1 MARTANQSDVARAA
15 GVSVSTVSRALSNAR
30 GISSELRSQIQGL
43 ARELG
48 YQARGAT
55 EPAERLVRTYVTVNL
70 MSGGLVAFYSAL
82 LDGLK
87 ASAIANGLDLE
98 VKLVRQGLDP
108 QRISRDEEEQPSAAN
123 LLVGLDLSAE
133 VANYYGPDRP
143 VVLVNTFDPQMRF
156 DCVAP
161 NNYYG
166 AVQATQQLIAAG
178 HRHLMH
184 IREQI
189 RWTTRQREYGF
200 MNAVAATP
208 GVTGEII
215 DIRDEGDVA
224 LAAAAQAKASGKAGW
239 TGVFAVHDNAA
250 VRFIH
255 ALEEVGLR
263 VPRDVSVV
271 GFDDLPAATMIT
283 PRLSTMRV
291 DTASIGQQ
299 AIALLLRR
307 LSDPNAVPLQVESGV
322 TEVRGASVAQI
333 SAI

>member
-30 GISSELRSQIQGL
+30 GISSEMRAQIQGL

-48 YQARGAT
+48 YQARGT
-55 EPAERLVRTYVTVNL
+55 PEPAERLVRAYVTVNL

-82 LDGLK
+82 VDGLK
-87 ASAIANGLDLE
+87 ASAAASGLDLE

-108 QRISRDEEEQPSAAN
+108 QRISRDEAEQPVAAS
-123 LLVGLDLSAE
+123 LLVGLDLTPE
-133 VANYYGPDRP
+133 VAAHYGPERP
-143 VVLVNTFDPQMRF
+143 LVLVNTFDPQMRF

-161 NNYYG
+161 NNFYG
-166 AVQATQQLIAAG
+166 AVQATQQLVAAG

-184 IREQI
+184 IREQL
-189 RWTTRQREYGF
+189 RWTTLQREYGF
-200 MNAVAATP
+200 MNAVASTP
-208 GVTGEII
+208 GVVGEVI
-215 DIRDEGDVA
+215 DIRDDGEAA

-250 VRFIH
+250 IRFIH

-263 VPRDVSVV
+263 VPRDVSVI
-271 GFDDLPAATMIT
+271 GFDDLPAASMMS
-283 PRLSTMRV
+283 PRLSTVRV

-299 AIALLLRR
+299 AIVLLQRR
-307 LSDPNAVPLQVESGV
+307 LADPEAVPLQVESGV
-322 TEVRGASVAQI
+322 LPVPGGSI
-333 SAI
+333 SQFS

>member
-1 MARTANQSDVARAA
+1 MPRTANQSDVARAA

-48 YQARGAT
+48 YQARGVAK
-55 EPAERLVRTYVTVNL
+55 PAERLVRAYVTVNL

-82 LDGLK
+82 VDGLK
-87 ASAIANGLDLE
+87 AGAAANGLDIE
-98 VKLVRQGLDP
+98 IKLVRQGLDP
-108 QRISRDEEEQPSAAN
+108 QRISRDEEEQPTAAN
-123 LLVGLDLSAE
+123 LLVGLDLTPDIA
-133 VANYYGPDRP
+133 AYFGPERP

-161 NNYYG
+161 NNFYG

-178 HRHLMH
+178 HRHLVH

-189 RWTTRQREYGF
+189 RWTTKQREYGF
-200 MNAVAATP
+200 MNAVADTP
-208 GVTGEII
+208 GATGEII
-215 DIRDEGDVA
+215 DIRTDGEAA
-224 LAAAAQAKASGKAGW
+224 LAAAAEARASGTARW
-239 TGVFAVHDNAA
+239 TGVFGVHDNAA
-250 VRFIH
+250 IRVIH

-271 GFDDLPAATMIT
+271 GFDDLPAASMMS
-283 PRLSTMRV
+283 PRLSTIRV

-299 AIALLLRR
+299 AITLLQRR
-307 LSDPNAVPLQVESGV
+307 LADPGAVALQVECGV
-322 TEVRGASVAQI
+322 LNVPGGSISQI
-333 SAI
+333 S

>member
-30 GISSELRSQIQGL
+30 GISSEMRSQIQGL

-48 YQARGAT
+48 YQARGGT
-55 EPAERLVRTYVTVNL
+55 EPAERRVRAYVTVNL

-82 LDGLK
+82 VDALK
-87 ASAIANGLDLE
+87 ASASANGLEIE

-108 QRISRDEEEQPSAAN
+108 QRISRDAAEQPVAAN
-123 LLVGLDLSAE
+123 LLVGLDLTPEIA
-133 VANYYGPDRP
+133 AHHGADRP
-143 VVLVNTFDPQMRF
+143 LVLVNTFDPQMRF

-161 NNYYG
+161 NNFYG
-166 AVQATQQLIAAG
+166 AVEATRQLVDAG
-178 HRHLMH
+178 HRHLVH
-184 IREQI
+184 IREQL
-189 RWTTRQREYGF
+189 RWTTLQREYGF
-200 MNAVAATP
+200 MNAVQGTP
-208 GVTGEII
+208 GATGEVV
-215 DIRDEGDVA
+215 DIRLDGDAA
-224 LAAAAQAKASGKAGW
+224 LAAAAQAKASGKARW

-250 VRFIH
+250 IRFIH

-271 GFDDLPAATMIT
+271 GFDDLPAASMMS

-299 AIALLLRR
+299 AIALLQRR
-307 LSDPNAVPLQVESGV
+307 LAEPGAVPLQVESGV
-322 TEVRGASVAQI
+322 QLVHGDSISQI
-333 SAI
+333 S

>member
-1 MARTANQSDVARAA
+1 MPRTANQSDVARAA

-43 ARELG
+43 ARDLG
-48 YQARGAT
+48 YQARGAG
-55 EPAERLVRTYVTVNL
+55 EPAERLVRAYVTVNL

-82 LDGLK
+82 VDGLK
-87 ASAIANGLDLE
+87 ASAAASGLDVE
-98 VKLVRQGLDP
+98 VKLVRQGLDA
-108 QRISRDEEEQPSAAN
+108 QRIARDEEEAPSAAS
-123 LLVGLDLSAE
+123 LLVGLDLTPDIAG
-133 VANYYGPDRP
+133 YFGPERP

-161 NNYYG
+161 NNFYG

-200 MNAVAATP
+200 MNAVATSEGA
-208 GVTGEII
+208 TGEII
-215 DIRDEGDVA
+215 DIREDGEA
-224 LAAAAQAKASGKAGW
+224 KLAAAAEAMASGKAKW

-250 VRFIH
+250 IRFIH

-271 GFDDLPAATMIT
+271 GFDDLPAASMMS

-291 DTASIGQQ
+291 DTASIGHQ
-299 AIALLLRR
+299 AVVLLQRR
-307 LSDPNAVPLQVESGV
+307 LADPEAVPLQVESGV
-322 TEVRGASVAQI
+322 LNVPGGSI
-333 SAI
+333 SQLS

>member
-1 MARTANQSDVARAA
+1 MPRTANQSDVARAA

-48 YQARGAT
+48 YQARGAA
-55 EPAERLVRTYVTVNL
+55 EPAERLVRAYVTVNL

-82 LDGLK
+82 VDGLK
-87 ASAIANGLDLE
+87 AGAAANGLEIE

-108 QRISRDEEEQPSAAN
+108 QRIDRDEQEQPSAAS
-123 LLVGLDLSAE
+123 LLVGLDLTPEIASFF
-133 VANYYGPDRP
+133 GPERP

-161 NNYYG
+161 NNFYG
-166 AVQATQQLIAAG
+166 AVQATQQLVDAG
-178 HRHLMH
+178 HRHLIH
-184 IREQI
+184 IREQN
-189 RWTTRQREYGF
+189 RWTTKQREYGF
-200 MNAVAATP
+200 MNVVSMTP
-208 GVTGEII
+208 GATGEII
-215 DIRDEGDVA
+215 DIREDGEAA
-224 LAAAAQAKASGKAGW
+224 LAAAAHAKASGKAQW

-250 VRFIH
+250 IRFIH

-271 GFDDLPAATMIT
+271 GFDDLPAASMLS

-299 AIALLLRR
+299 AIALLQRR
-307 LSDPNAVPLQVESGV
+307 LSDPGAVPLQVESGV
-322 TEVRGASVAQI
+322 ASVPGGTISQI
-333 SAI
+333 S

>member
-1 MARTANQSDVARAA
+1 MVRTANQSDVARAA

-48 YQARGAT
+48 YQARGAS
-55 EPAERLVRTYVTVNL
+55 EPAERLVRAYVTVNL
-70 MSGGLVAFYSAL
+70 MSGGLASFYGAL
-82 LDGLK
+82 VEGLK
-87 ASAIANGLDLE
+87 ASAVANGLDLE

-108 QRISRDEEEQPSAAN
+108 QRISRDEEEQPVAAS
-123 LLVGLDLSAE
+123 LLVGLDLTPEIAGYFGLE
-133 VANYYGPDRP
+133 RP
-143 VVLVNTFDPQMRF
+143 LVLVNTFDPQMRF

-161 NNYYG
+161 NNFYG
-166 AVQATQQLIAAG
+166 AVQATQQLATAG

-184 IREQI
+184 IRDQI
-189 RWTTRQREYGF
+189 RWTTLQREYGF
-200 MNAVAATP
+200 LNAVAATP
-208 GVTGEII
+208 GASGEVI
-215 DIRDEGDVA
+215 DIREDGDA
-224 LAAAAQAKASGKAGW
+224 SLAAAAQAKAGGKARW

-271 GFDDLPAATMIT
+271 GFDDLPAASMMS

-291 DTASIGQQ
+291 DTASIGEQ
-299 AIALLLRR
+299 AIMLLQRR
-307 LSDPNAVPLQVESGV
+307 LSDPEAVPLQVQSGV
-322 TEVRGASVAQI
+322 FPVSGGSI
-333 SAI
+333 SQLS